1 MLKQLQFSAH
11 HLASKA
17 LHGKMKY
24 RIIIFDCTDALPNFN
39 LCGKLLADFAFKS
52 SFWAFA
58 SFDFSAG
65 EFPPALPVAVTAL
78 SGKDLAIA
86 LGSGTDDY
94 GSYYVY
100 GFNIGIL
107 R

>member
-1 MLKQLQFSAH
+1 MLQELQFSAQ

-17 LHGKMKY
+17 LHGKMKC
-24 RIIIFDCTDALPNFN
+24 RIVIFDCADALPNFN
-39 LCGKLLADFAFKS
+39 LCGKLLADFALKG

-65 EFPPALPVAVTAL
+65 EFPPALPVAITAL
-78 SGKDLAIA
+78 GGKDLAIA

-94 GSYYVY
+94 GGYYVY
-100 GFNIGIL
+100 GFHIGIL